1 MMTYEKM
8 EKYTVWEKVGT
19 NIRKEFDSE
28 PVYNKKKLK
37 TKIKSCIKATDFLD
51 KEMSKAGTD

>member
-28 PVYNKKKLK
+28 PVYNKKKFENQN
-37 TKIKSCIKATDFLD
+37 KILH
-51 KEMSKAGTD
+51 

>member
-28 PVYNKKKLK
+28 PVYNKKKIENQN
-37 TKIKSCIKATDFLD
+37 KILH
-51 KEMSKAGTD
+51 

>member
-1 MMTYEKM
+1 MKKWKNILFGRKSALILEKNLIVNLSI
-8 EKYTVWEKVGT
+8 T
-19 NIRKEFDSE
+19 
-28 PVYNKKKLK
+28 KKILK